1 MVKTKSSNFPMSFSA
16 IYLPLHSSS
25 GSLLQNFPAELL
37 FITFQDFDIPTLLNV
52 CNVCK
57 RFQQIGTEIL
67 SKKFKEQ
74 SIGLTLTFDQEH
86 KTRFIVQLEFNKFNK
101 QNGKF
106 IFKPKSRHPIRFIQ
120 SPMIRS

>member
-57 RFQQIGTEIL
+57 RFQQIGTEVL

-74 SIGLTLTFDQEH
+74 TIGLTLTFEQEY
-86 KTRFIVQLEFNKFNK
+86 KYRFNVPFEFTKFNE
-101 QNGKF
+101 QSGNF
-106 IFKPKSRHPIRFIQ
+106 IFKAKSKQPIR
-120 SPMIRS
+120 